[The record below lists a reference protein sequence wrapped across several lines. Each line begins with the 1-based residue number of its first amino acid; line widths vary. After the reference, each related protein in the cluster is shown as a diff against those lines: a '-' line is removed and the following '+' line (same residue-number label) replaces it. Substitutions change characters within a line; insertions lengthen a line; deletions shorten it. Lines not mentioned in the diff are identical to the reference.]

1 MISVILTKHKRT
13 HLFEKQLQR
22 VKSQS
27 VKPTEII
34 VVDNTQQNL
43 GVWSRFSTAIHAK
56 NEFVCVIDDDTIP
69 GTLWLEHCFNQFNRR
84 EGLYGTHGWIFNS
97 NKQWKGNYKRIG
109 WPSQNEETI
118 EVDYVSHNWFFKKDW
133 LKWYWN
139 YIPEPRFFNCGEDMN
154 FSFQLQKQGI
164 QTFVPPHPKNNKSLW
179 GSVEEKH
186 GLDENSLW
194 ESNRDNFR
202 QSMFDFFDD
211 QIQRGWKLIN
221 EPTLM

>member
-1 MISVILTKHKRT
+1 MISVILTKHKRL

-22 VKSQS
+22 INSQS

-43 GVWSRFSTAIHAK
+43 GVWSRFSAAIHAK

-69 GTLWLEHCFNQFNRR
+69 GTLWLEHCFSEFNKK
-84 EGLYGTHGWIFNS
+84 EGLYGTRGLIFNS
-97 NKQWKGNYKRIG
+97 NKQYKGNYKEIG
-109 WPSQNEETI
+109 WQSQNEKTT
-118 EVDYVSHNWFFKKDW
+118 EVDYVTHSWFFKRDW

-139 YIPEPRFFNCGEDMN
+139 YMPDTRFFNCGEDMN

-164 QTFVPPHPKNNKSLW
+164 PTLVPPHPSNNKSLW
-179 GSVEEKH
+179 GSVEAEH

-194 ESNRDNFR
+194 ESNRDGFR
-202 QSMFDFFDD
+202 QSMFDFFDE

-221 EPTLM
+221 EPTLI